1 MMTKAKAGTWCDYC
15 KAKWGKNRDG
25 SWHDRAMTPAYIT
38 VVSELARSHNKT
50 NSYCQRCLA
59 EVSDW
64 PTGQFTLSEQ
74 LIFAHSLDNPTLE
87 ALNV

>member
-50 NSYCQRCLA
+50 NSYCQHCLA